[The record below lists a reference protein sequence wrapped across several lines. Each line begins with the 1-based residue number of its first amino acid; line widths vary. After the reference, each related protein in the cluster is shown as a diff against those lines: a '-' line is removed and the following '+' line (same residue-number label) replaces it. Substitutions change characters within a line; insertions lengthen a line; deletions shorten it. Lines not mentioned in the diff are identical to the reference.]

1 MFIKKASSATTNSDR
16 INGFEY
22 LGQNFVN
29 MDAACQSMRPQP
41 VINALNEY
49 YTKFNACGGRVQ
61 YDWGKQ
67 VDRKIEATRLAVLKF
82 LKMPAKDYT
91 VSFTLNTTYGLNLL
105 LQQLPANKF
114 KRVITSDIEHNSVFL
129 STISFAKK
137 HNIERIV
144 LDRNINGSFDHNGV
158 DLAGAVV
165 VLNAVS
171 NIDGRILNNVKQ
183 IVKDVHAA
191 DGIVIVDAAQAM
203 AHSHKVLENC
213 GADAICFSAHKMYSA
228 SLGVIVAKNEL
239 IKSLDIGYLGGGMVS
254 AVKESSYTLAPD
266 NLEAHLEPG
275 LQAFGEIIAL
285 GEAIDWLKNAESSS
299 RVDELGKKLFDGL
312 EAIDG
317 LTVIN
322 EVASPVISV
331 YSDKLDAHLLA
342 KSLSL
347 AGIMSRSGYFCC
359 HYYLLE
365 KKKYPPLL
373 RFSIGLHTNE
383 SDVDKVLDTM
393 KKIAKGF

>member
-1 MFIKKASSATTNSDR
+1 MFIKKASSATENSDR

-41 VINALNEY
+41 VMDALSEY

-61 YDWGKQ
+61 YEWGKI
-67 VDRKIEATRLAVLKF
+67 VDSKVEAVRSDVLKF
-82 LKMPAKDYT
+82 LKMPARDYT

-105 LQQLPANKF
+105 LHQLPKKRF
-114 KRVITSDIEHNSVFL
+114 KCVVTSDIEHNSVFL
-129 STISFAKK
+129 STISFA
-137 HNIERIV
+137 NEQSVDRLVLEREV
-144 LDRNINGSFDHNGV
+144 DGSLNYKID
-158 DLAGAVV
+158 DLKDAVV

-171 NIDGRILNNVKQ
+171 NIDGRTLVNINQ
-183 IVKDVHAA
+183 IIKDAHSVG
-191 DGIVIVDAAQAM
+191 GIVIIDAAQAM
-203 AHSHKVLENC
+203 AHSHKMLENC

-228 SLGVIVAKNEL
+228 SLGVIVINNNL
-239 IKSLDIGYLGGGMVS
+239 LRSLDISYIGGGMVS
-254 AVKESSYTLAPD
+254 AVAETSYTLAPD
-266 NLEAHLEPG
+266 NIEAHLEPG

-285 GEAIDWLKNAESSS
+285 GVAIDWLKKAEKNS
-299 RVDELGKKLFDGL
+299 RVDELSQKLFDGL
-312 EAIDG
+312 KSIDG

-322 EVASPVISV
+322 QKASPVISV

-347 AGIMSRSGYFCC
+347 AGIMSRSGYYCC

-373 RFSIGLHTNE
+373 RFSMGLHTSE
-383 SDVDKVLDTM
+383 ADIDKVIETM

>member
-1 MFIKKASSATTNSDR
+1 MFLKKSNTVAKNSDR

-41 VINALNEY
+41 VMDALSEY

-61 YDWGKQ
+61 YEWGKI
-67 VDRKIEATRLAVLKF
+67 VDSKVEAVRSDVLKF
-82 LKMPAKDYT
+82 LKMPARDYT

-105 LQQLPANKF
+105 LHQLPKNRF
-114 KRVITSDIEHNSVFL
+114 KCVTTSDIEHNSVFL
-129 STISFAKK
+129 STISFA
-137 HNIERIV
+137 NEQNMNRLVLEREV
-144 LDRNINGSFDHNGV
+144 DGSLNYKLD
-158 DLAGAVV
+158 DLKDAVV

-171 NIDGRILNNVKQ
+171 NIDGRMLVNINQ
-183 IVKDVHAA
+183 IIKDTHSVG
-191 DGIVIVDAAQAM
+191 GIVIIDAAQAM
-203 AHSHKVLENC
+203 AHSHLMLENC

-228 SLGVIVAKNEL
+228 SLGVIVINNDL
-239 IKSLDIGYLGGGMVS
+239 LRSLDISYIGGGMVS
-254 AVKESSYTLAPD
+254 AVTETSYALAPD
-266 NLEAHLEPG
+266 NIETHLEPG

-285 GEAIDWLKNAESSS
+285 GAAIEWLKKAEKNS
-299 RVDELGKKLFDGL
+299 RVDEFSQKLFDGL
-312 EAIDG
+312 NSIDG

-322 EVASPVISV
+322 QKASPVISV

-347 AGIMSRSGYFCC
+347 AGIMSRSGYYCC

-373 RFSIGLHTNE
+373 RFSMGLHTSE
-383 SDVDKVLDTM
+383 ADIDKVIETM